1 MATEILL
8 PKIGFSM
15 EEGTLAEWLFGD
27 GEQVAEGDVLYL
39 LESDKSANEVEA
51 PATGVLRVVK
61 PFPARKAHTGWAARR
76 AG

>member
-15 EEGTLAEWLFGD
+15 NEGTLAEWLVAD
-27 GEQVAEGDVLYL
+27 GAQVAEGQPLYI

-51 PATGVLRVVK
+51 PATGVLSIEAEVGEVY
-61 PFPARKAHTGWAARR
+61 PVGTYLGSID
-76 AG
+76 